1 MNDAR
6 AMKAYPELREYI
18 WQKDARMQPN
28 GQYDKIGLH
37 RLVKTGITPI
47 GVIFMT
53 DCPMWG
59 AGEQHISNP
68 PTDSWTKYE
77 NYSSAIYW
85 ANRGFD
91 VYAIDYRTH
100 FVPKDLNASQM
111 SFAANWGWDVW
122 ISDIKEAANKVKE
135 VSGSQKFYIEGQC
148 SGGEA
153 ALNYATKYWK
163 DDLLGII
170 LLDANYP
177 GAPNYPIVGRKT
189 ETNTYNMTK
198 AISDMITAGNWS
210 NDPFRNLRPI
220 ATYALQNPSASAT
233 NPGTGAPLNPPINPT
248 TNKTWANITEWF
260 SWLIHNNFGAA
271 TAPPGSYSNILGGY
285 GNVSQD
291 EFCLANSEFLPT
303 RLNIEN
309 AAMADWVNCP
319 NLTYDFNDHYNE
331 IGVPV
336 LAFQG
341 PYTNPTGTVKF
352 VQGTNNTDFT
362 GNWMPKYG
370 HLDFFVGTY
379 SARDVS
385 EPAYRWMINHTFPAI
400 TFSNGFEDGFNSWT
414 ATQGG
419 ASIAT
424 SPVHSGNY
432 SMKCSNPWGSQAT
445 KSIAAQSKT
454 YAEAQFYFSQDFA
467 GSQSLIAFFDANGNP
482 TVEMGL
488 SVQSGKLFAYLQTN
502 LPSYSYSQYPLLGLL
517 PETWYKF
524 ALDASETSATIYLDG
539 QQLAD
544 TSLPNIPA
552 TASVGVGM
560 FWGDGS
566 YKGNLYIDSVQIGDC
581 APKPVSASVFASG
594 FEDGFNSWNKTYGG
608 ASVVSSPVYFGNY
621 SMKCSGP
628 MGSLATKSIG
638 MQSGTLTEAEFYFDG
653 NIAGS
658 QTLIAY
664 FNANGDPSVSMG
676 ISVQDQEE
684 FLPSFKACFQA
695 TATANMN

>member
-1 MNDAR
+1 
-6 AMKAYPELREYI
+6 
-18 WQKDARMQPN
+18 
-28 GQYDKIGLH
+28 
-37 RLVKTGITPI
+37 
-47 GVIFMT
+47 
-53 DCPMWG
+53 
-59 AGEQHISNP
+59 
-68 PTDSWTKYE
+68 
-77 NYSSAIYW
+77 
-85 ANRGFD
+85 
-91 VYAIDYRTH
+91 
-100 FVPKDLNASQM
+100 
-111 SFAANWGWDVW
+111 
-122 ISDIKEAANKVKE
+122 
-135 VSGSQKFYIEGQC
+135 
-148 SGGEA
+148 
-153 ALNYATKYWK
+153 
-163 DDLLGII
+163 
-170 LLDANYP
+170 
-177 GAPNYPIVGRKT
+177 
-189 ETNTYNMTK
+189 MTK
-198 AISDMITAGNWS
+198 AISDMIAAGNWS

-220 ATYALQNPSASAT
+220 AGYALQNPSASAT

-271 TAPPGSYSNILGGY
+271 TTTPGSYSNILGGY
-285 GNVSQD
+285 GNISQD
-291 EFCLANSEFLPT
+291 EFCIANSEFLPT

-379 SARDVS
+379 SARDIS
-385 EPAYRWMINHTFPAI
+385 EPAYRWMINHTIPTI
-400 TFSNGFEDGFNSWT
+400 IFSNGFEDGFNSWT
-414 ATQGG
+414 TTQEGT
-419 ASIAT
+419 SIAT

-445 KSIAAQSKT
+445 KTISPQSKT
-454 YAEAQFYFSQDFA
+454 YTEAQFYFSQDFA
-467 GSQSLIAFFDANGNP
+467 GSQSLIAFLDANGKP

-488 SVQSGKLFAYLQTN
+488 SVQSGKLFAYVQTN

-524 ALDASETSATIYLDG
+524 ALDASTTSATIYIDG

-544 TSLPNIPA
+544 TNIANIAA

-560 FWGDGS
+560 FWRDGS
-566 YKGNLYIDSVQIGDC
+566 YKGNLYIDSVQISDC
-581 APKPVSASVFASG
+581 APKPVSASIFASG

-608 ASVVSSPVYFGNY
+608 AIVVSSPVYSGNY

-628 MGSLATKSIG
+628 MGSLATRSIG
-638 MQSGTLTEAEFYFDG
+638 MQSGTLTEAEFYFDC

-676 ISVQDQEE
+676 ISVQEGRVFAYVQSV
-684 FLPSFKACFQA
+684 LPSYAYSQYELTGITSGTWTKFALDVSATSAAIYMYNQKLTSISQTNIPAAASVGVGMFWSDGSYKGNLYIDNVQIGTLPPLELPEGA
-695 TATANMN
+695 NSIEYYTFGRAVINLPTPLPTNYPSTATQMIIGAKHVEIPNDKIDYCQLLIQLYLGASPTPYKFVFSIITTSSDDAAFMKTVWSGMPYIEYPGPYYNPA